1 MLRMKL
7 VMQFIFYMQISM
19 EACYKLILRFFDG
32 YSQVPKKASVQCLY
46 NIPKKV
52 KDEGGF
58 CDTDKHKSFLTVDFN
73 TLGIKVFND
82 VTGMIMKT

>member
-1 MLRMKL
+1 
-7 VMQFIFYMQISM
+7 M

-58 CDTDKHKSFLTVDFN
+58 CDADKHNKFPNS
-73 TLGIKVFND
+73 
-82 VTGMIMKT
+82 